1 MVLAVL
7 GTTSLLVVSNYNK
20 IPTSLGFLSFEEQH
34 TGQKP
39 QGAAGGASA
48 SSSSSSNSGG
58 GGGNSGGNSAGGG
71 GGSGGGAAAATTSS
85 GNGGG
90 GGGGGG
96 AAASSSSSAVTSS
109 VTDVMTSSEDVINPP
124 GPTAGPTQ
132 RVLLVRVTQL
142 YDYVTTDECET
153 EEFQTALTSA
163 IASGMGLAAGNV
175 MYQRAA
181 ERLDEDG
188 NVLSSV
194 DITYTIMQTGSNV
207 DQIAASLKGLA
218 VTYAVMEGLAS
229 AGYPNAVASGD
240 DVSLEDV
247 SATLAPTPMPTVDMA
262 VLRITMRI
270 TSATQKDAGNEEFTS
285 ALQKG

>member
-1 MVLAVL
+1 MTA
-7 GTTSLLVVSNYNK
+7 SEEAPD
-20 IPTSLGFLSFEEQH
+20 PT
-34 TGQKP
+34 
-39 QGAAGGASA
+39 
-48 SSSSSSNSGG
+48 
-58 GGGNSGGNSAGGG
+58 
-71 GGSGGGAAAATTSS
+71 
-85 GNGGG
+85 
-90 GGGGGG
+90 
-96 AAASSSSSAVTSS
+96 
-109 VTDVMTSSEDVINPP
+109 

-132 RVLLVRVTQL
+132 RVLLVRVTQR
-142 YDYVTTDECET
+142 YDYVTTDECDT

-175 MYQRAA
+175 MYQRAG

>member
-1 MVLAVL
+1 ML
-7 GTTSLLVVSNYNK
+7 SL
-20 IPTSLGFLSFEEQH
+20 EEQH

-39 QGAAGGASA
+39 QGAAGGT
-48 SSSSSSNSGG
+48 SSSSSSNSNGG
-58 GGGNSGGNSAGGG
+58 GGASGGNSGGNSGGK
-71 GGSGGGAAAATTSS
+71 AVATTTSTS
-85 GNGGG
+85 NNGGG

-96 AAASSSSSAVTSS
+96 GGAVTSGAS
-109 VTDVMTSSEDVINPP
+109 GSGGSGSSTITEPSSTMMASLTEEVPA
-124 GPTAGPTQ
+124 GPTPGPTQ
-132 RVLLVRVTQL
+132 RVLLVRVTQR

-194 DITYTIMQTGSNV
+194 DITYTIMQTSSNV